1 MHGWLKMDQRPL
13 RWGRRSFLVSN
24 PALARYVR
32 HIWQESLGRIIKS
45 ESHYYVK
52 RKSEFLF
59 FGSNWLYRQVVD
71 QSADNG
77 ERDGVSINGRI

>member
-1 MHGWLKMDQRPL
+1 MAGSKWISAHCVGGVDHSLL
-13 RWGRRSFLVSN
+13 TSN

-32 HIWQESLGRIIKS
+32 PIWEESLGRIIKS
-45 ESHYYVK
+45 ERHYYVK

-77 ERDGVSINGRI
+77 QWKDLIVI